1 MLLWHI
7 HLYHIF
13 AYFDKLTPRREGRA
27 GSGAHPPGFGGRVWG
42 LTPHSFAQ
50 YSLGLGE
57 GGGEE
62 VARFCA
68 TLLFNPFLGFGIRGC
83 GQVLLA
89 S

>member
-42 LTPHSFAQ
+42 LTPSFRRPI
-50 YSLGLGE
+50 LPGVRRRGW
-57 GGGEE
+57 
-62 VARFCA
+62 R
-68 TLLFNPFLGFGIRGC
+68 RGC
-83 GQVLLA
+83 EILRYSPL
-89 S
+89 